1 MKILSAHILFDCGS
15 NVKNHSK
22 SPPLIESPK
31 ESPVSLFDG
40 STKGSAIIIIR
51 LECILICGMLIQYSV
66 KLKYATYFCFRN
78 FLLPKSFDVN
88 VRVAETLR
96 SRQKAF
102 YQNNAIIK
110 EVGELIIYARMIWI
124 LKLAV
129 DESSVLAFKR

>member
-1 MKILSAHILFDCGS
+1 MIRLDYILSSTCMW
-15 NVKNHSK
+15 NV
-22 SPPLIESPK
+22 
-31 ESPVSLFDG
+31 D
-40 STKGSAIIIIR
+40 
-51 LECILICGMLIQYSV
+51 SV
-66 KLKYATYFCFRN
+66 FSQRKLKYATYFCFRN

-110 EVGELIIYARMIWI
+110 VVGEVIIYARMIWI

-129 DESSVLAFKR
+129 DESSVRACS